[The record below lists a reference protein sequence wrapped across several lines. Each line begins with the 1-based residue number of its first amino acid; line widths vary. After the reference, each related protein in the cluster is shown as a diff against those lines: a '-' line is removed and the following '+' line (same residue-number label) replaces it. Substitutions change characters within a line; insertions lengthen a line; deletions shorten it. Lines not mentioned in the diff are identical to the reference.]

1 MMIEINIADALD
13 VDDLS
18 YIETSC
24 FSAPW
29 SKNSIEEA
37 LNDSNYLFIKLV
49 CDGKTI
55 GYGGLMTVLDES
67 DIVNIAVLSEHRG
80 KGYGKMLL
88 ARLESEAKKRKS
100 VLLHLEVRQGNRVAI
115 GLYEGF
121 GFEIDGLR
129 KNYYKKPQEDA
140 VLMTKK
146 I

>member
-1 MMIEINIADALD
+1 MIEINVADVLD
-13 VDDLS
+13 ADDLS
-18 YIETSC
+18 YIESSC

-55 GYGGLMTVLDES
+55 GYGGIMTVLDES
-67 DIVNIAVLSEHRG
+67 DVVNIAILSEYRG

-88 ARLESEAKKRKS
+88 TRLETEAKIKGA
-100 VLLHLEVRQGNRVAI
+100 VLLHLEVRQSNRVAI

-129 KNYYKKPQEDA
+129 KKYYKKPQEDA